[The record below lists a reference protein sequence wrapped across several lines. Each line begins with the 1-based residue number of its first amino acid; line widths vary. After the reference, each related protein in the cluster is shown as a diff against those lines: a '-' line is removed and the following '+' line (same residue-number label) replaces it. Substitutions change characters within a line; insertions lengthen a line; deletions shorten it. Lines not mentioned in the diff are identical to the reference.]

1 MSTDPREIRGA
12 IVGDGGAHE
21 TGGVIL
27 DTRNAVLLQD
37 VTVSTVDP
45 SSGGRGKEYFAM
57 LLAGRVNQT
66 QDNAEVLFI
75 MNTDGAAALV
85 TELLALL
92 VRARVTPGVIDQY
105 VQDLRR
111 RLDELADGGNL
122 AARDDA

>member
-1 MSTDPREIRGA
+1 MSTDPREIKGA